1 MAAWCDVERIWVQM
15 KTQQES
21 FRTFSGETKID
32 FCTTTRTIPK
42 IQIRWC
48 SALEDQKKNV
58 VLVAH
63 NGARFVKTPL

>member
-32 FCTTTRTIPK
+32 FCTTTRTIKK
-42 IQIRWC
+42 I
-48 SALEDQKKNV
+48 KPG
-58 VLVAH
+58 
-63 NGARFVKTPL
+63 GAQLLRIKRRILYWWLIMGQGL

>member
-1 MAAWCDVERIWVQM
+1 MAAWCGVERIWVQM
-15 KTQQES
+15 KMQQES
-21 FRTFSGETKID
+21 FRTFSGGTKLI
-32 FCTTTRTIPK
+32 FCTTKRAIQK

>member
-15 KTQQES
+15 KTLQES
-21 FRTFSGETKID
+21 LRTFSGETKID
-32 FCTTTRTIPK
+32 FCTTTRTIQK
-42 IQIRWC
+42 NSIRWC

-63 NGARFVKTPL
+63 NGARFAKAPL

>member
-1 MAAWCDVERIWVQM
+1 MAAWCGVERIWVQM

-32 FCTTTRTIPK
+32 FCTTSRTIQK
-42 IQIRWC
+42 IRWC

-63 NGARFVKTPL
+63 NGARFAKAPL